1 MRRNEAIYE
10 KRSAE
15 IKAHFKKERRKA
27 LLIWLVFEIIAIP
40 AAYFITKAAFDGRF
54 LQWFLVALFFIVLFP
69 TTLMS
74 AKLKTLSRTERE
86 QIKLL
91 ETDF

>member
-1 MRRNEAIYE
+1 MRKNEASYE
-10 KRSAE
+10 KRTAE
-15 IKAHFKKERRKA
+15 IKTHFKMERRKA
-27 LLIWLVFEIIAIP
+27 LLIWLVFEIIALP

-54 LQWFLVALFFIVLFP
+54 LQWFLVAIFFIVLFP

-74 AKLKTLSRTERE
+74 SKLKALSRTERE
-86 QIKLL
+86 QIRLL